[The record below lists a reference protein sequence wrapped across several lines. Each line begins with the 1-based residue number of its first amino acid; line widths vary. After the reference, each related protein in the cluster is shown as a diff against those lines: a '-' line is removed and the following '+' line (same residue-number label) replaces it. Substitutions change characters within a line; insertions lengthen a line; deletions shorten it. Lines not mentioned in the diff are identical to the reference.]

1 MRFLDTM
8 SMHIAVSGFTSYQRA
23 LWMAKKAQNSRGK
36 ETKAT
41 KKAKSKMMG
50 PPVTKM
56 MGPPVT
62 AWMHVSSRNS
72 LSDVY
77 QLYVKNTDD
86 SEGWFNGNGMVN
98 FQTLIH

>member
-1 MRFLDTM
+1 M

-41 KKAKSKMMG
+41 KKAKS
-50 PPVTKM
+50 KM